1 MNLLNMKGS
10 SDSLQRK
17 TSTPHFYIKQVLKKD
32 LNMETKTGNTKEE
45 KVQTTIGDL
54 IEAIMQVA
62 TEAGKSQ
69 EEGYRLTAATLE
81 SILNRKR
88 TRSSLLH

>member
-1 MNLLNMKGS
+1 
-10 SDSLQRK
+10 
-17 TSTPHFYIKQVLKKD
+17 
-32 LNMETKTGNTKEE
+32 MESKNNSAREE

-54 IEAIMQVA
+54 IEAIMQVT

-69 EEGYRLTAATLE
+69 DECYRLTAATLE

-88 TRSSLLH
+88 SRTALMH

>member
-1 MNLLNMKGS
+1 
-10 SDSLQRK
+10 
-17 TSTPHFYIKQVLKKD
+17 
-32 LNMETKTGNTKEE
+32 MENKNNPAKEE
-45 KVQTTIGDL
+45 KVNTTIGDL

-81 SILNRKR
+81 SILNRR
-88 TRSSLLH
+88 RANAPVLH

>member
-1 MNLLNMKGS
+1 MEN
-10 SDSLQRK
+10 K
-17 TSTPHFYIKQVLKKD
+17 TS
-32 LNMETKTGNTKEE
+32 GAKEE
-45 KVQTTIGDL
+45 QVHTTIGDL

-88 TRSSLLH
+88 TRTAMLH